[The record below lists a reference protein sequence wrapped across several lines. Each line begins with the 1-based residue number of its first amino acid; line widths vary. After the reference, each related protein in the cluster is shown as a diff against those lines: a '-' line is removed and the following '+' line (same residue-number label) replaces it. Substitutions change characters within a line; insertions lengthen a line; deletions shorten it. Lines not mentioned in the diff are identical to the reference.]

1 MRVAME
7 HCVDTVMEHCDE
19 KNSGALSL
27 QGPWSIVMTSVM
39 GHFDDI
45 GMEHYDDK
53 SSGAF

>member
-1 MRVAME
+1 MKG
-7 HCVDTVMEHCDE
+7 VMETCDD
-19 KNSGALSL
+19 KG
-27 QGPWSIVMTSVM
+27 M